1 MTRSV
6 LLALVGL
13 MTTLS
18 SCGWWAGKTY
28 LADSERIGVPL
39 IVQVEFDPSVF
50 EGGLEFT
57 DPCQQR
63 RTLPLGDK
71 AAAIFMRQL
80 GLTFEQVHPAGAQAR
95 GVPVDGTVRL
105 DLALKELDLH
115 IVRQGKRSYPA
126 TVNLGGTLT
135 YSDANGNSLFSKKL
149 RTEVK
154 DEVETDGVNC
164 EVKGLDPLVQ
174 ETLAKL
180 AVGFKKNLADSL
192 QLKRAAS
199 GRKPGT
205 LPVTADSRVTAPL
218 PSPVPPAAPPAP
230 PMPVPSPGAGAVADA
245 PADTDTGPPTL
256 AFHALL
262 RDESGDHILMS
273 GETLTV
279 EIEVTNNGRTPARNV
294 AAVFTGSRPL
304 MSAFPKPAPVGDLAP
319 GESRRIKATGRLG
332 DVSATDQAELII
344 ELTASTPGARGVP
357 RKKFVAAVRPAEEA
371 PQVLSVD
378 VDRTPR
384 RPRGFEQKKAAA
396 VAIGVGAFRE
406 KDVGALR
413 YAAHDAEV
421 MARYFQTVGGMPS
434 RQVRVLTDDRALK
447 EDVTE
452 ALETW
457 LPEQVDQHSTVMVF
471 FSGRAYADPATGAVS
486 LFPFEGAPGSAARV
500 YSLRRLHAALGK
512 LPAAHAILI
521 LDVTLTEPK
530 DPSKRRKEPV
540 WSPIPALLNNGRLVQ
555 MLGVTGDQQAHEYPK
570 GKHGL
575 FTYYVLKGL
584 AGEADED
591 RDGTVVVGELYDYA
605 RMEVLRVARTE
616 FGNEQ
621 EPICMPDFGTYDGHW
636 GLPLARFK

>member
-1 MTRSV
+1 MTRPV

-18 SCGWWAGKTY
+18 SCGWWTGKTY

-39 IVQVEFDPSVF
+39 IVQVEFDPSVL

-63 RTLPLGDK
+63 RILPLGDK
-71 AAAIFMRQL
+71 ATAVFMRQL

-105 DLALKELDLH
+105 DLALKELNLF
-115 IVRQGKRSYPA
+115 IARQGRKSYPA

-135 YSDANGNSLFSKKL
+135 YSDATGNSLFSKKL

-154 DEVETDGVNC
+154 AEVETDGVSC
-164 EVKGLDPLVQ
+164 EVKGLDPLAE

-192 QLKRAAS
+192 QIKRAAS

-205 LPVTADSRVTAPL
+205 LPMTAVPRTPVPL
-218 PSPVPPAAPPAP
+218 PPPARPAPAAPPAAPPMPAP
-230 PMPVPSPGAGAVADA
+230 PSAGAVAEA
-245 PADTDTGPPTL
+245 SADTGPPTL

-262 RDESGDHILMS
+262 RDESGDHILMG
-273 GETLTV
+273 GETVTV
-279 EIEVTNNGRTPARNV
+279 EIEVTNNGQTPARDV

-304 MSAFPKPAPVGDLAP
+304 MDAFPKPAAVGDLAP

-332 DVSATDQAELII
+332 DVTATDQAELII
-344 ELTASTPGARGVP
+344 ELTASTPGVRGVP

-371 PQVLSVD
+371 PEVLSVD

-406 KDVGALR
+406 EDVGALR

-421 MARYFQTVGGMPS
+421 MARYFQTVGGMLS

-452 ALETW
+452 VLEIW

-486 LFPFEGAPGSAARV
+486 LLPFEGVPGSAARV
-500 YSLRRLHAALGK
+500 YSLRRLHAALGR
-512 LPAAHAILI
+512 LPVAHAILI

-530 DPSKRRKEPV
+530 DPPRRRKEPV
-540 WSPIPALLNNGRLVQ
+540 WSPIPSLLDNGRLVQ
-555 MLGVTGDQQAHEYPK
+555 LLGVTGDQQAHEYPK

-591 RDGTVVVGELYDYA
+591 RDGTVVIGELYDYA
-605 RMEVLRVARTE
+605 RAEVLRVARTE

-621 EPICMPDFGTYDGHW
+621 EPVCMPDFGTYDGHW
-636 GLPLARFK
+636 GLPLARLK